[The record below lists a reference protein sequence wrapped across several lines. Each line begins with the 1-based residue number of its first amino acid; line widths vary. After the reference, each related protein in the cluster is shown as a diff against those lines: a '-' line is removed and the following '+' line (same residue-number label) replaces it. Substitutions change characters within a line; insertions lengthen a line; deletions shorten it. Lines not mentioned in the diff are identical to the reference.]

1 MSTSISF
8 VAKSVSCIILNVED
22 DDLGNKGE
30 KFHNF
35 LANSFCKQE
44 SSKMS
49 SGTFC
54 VTSTLINLTAVR

>member
-8 VAKSVSCIILNVED
+8 VAKIVSCTILNVKD

-30 KFHNF
+30 KLHKF
-35 LANSFCKQE
+35 LANSFSKQE

-49 SGTFC
+49 SATFC
-54 VTSTLINLTAVR
+54 VTSTLINLTVVR